1 MSTNQTHPTKRSKRQ
16 QGLLRSL
23 SISAFV
29 ALSLTMTAAQQSAQA
44 EEPPASIETVTALRG
59 PSTALENGVKGFA
72 IPAFFCTQLERTQKD
87 RQLQELL
94 AINTKWQ
101 KQIKEMV
108 DWAKSQRGK
117 PVSAYYQ
124 REIRQINMLKVKL
137 DRIARDIGL
146 KRKELWQ
153 VTVKD
158 CTDSATEVSM
168 TEPASQTETVDPLAG
183 IQFWQPRYYNVSAP
197 AAPGRLCKEIDKLDY
212 VAAVAAE
219 RANAGFNMNQ
229 ADGVINDIEGHI
241 RNATSA
247 ATRAALEAM
256 LVTAKA
262 NLQKRIAELDAFDKL
277 YEEAQKLQVEDCFAS
292 DTEAAMADPLDESK
306 FDDLGVEVHIPDMQD
321 VTLVELPKFVC
332 SEDERGRLM
341 AQTTVQT
348 SRALANV
355 YEWQKRR
362 DSIADALR
370 KGQGNAT
377 LLRQARY
384 EADIEIG
391 KRDAIHRKTQEIFET
406 ARDLPLVD
414 CSEDSDNRTSMGP
427 VSTPAAK
434 DPDALL
440 SAINDMLFGPS
451 PYISTGEVVT
461 PYPAEPEDAL
471 IYDAEQAAHDR
482 QRDVRRHEKWQA
494 HKDRQ
499 RAAEHNAHREYQ
511 TVNTPAKN
519 QTKPADKKPQ
529 ATDKKETNGQA
540 QNETYGQAEKGADVK
555 KGGTHVETNRVG
567 PLNFPVKTN
576 PATTTKKPNP
586 EILHEDIEYRTG
598 TGGYMKPGKIYPPA
612 KTTTPVL
619 KAPSAGKKEIEV
631 KTETPQ
637 TEPQEEGGWVQIKP
651 PPLVIRA
658 GAADPATPSLQ

>member
-1 MSTNQTHPTKRSKRQ
+1 MSMNQAHHVKRSKRQ
-16 QGLLRSL
+16 HGLLRSL

-29 ALSLTMTAAQQSAQA
+29 ALSLTMTSAQQSAQA
-44 EEPPASIETVTALRG
+44 EEPPASIETVTALKG
-59 PSTALENGVKGFA
+59 PSTALESGVKGFA
-72 IPAFFCTQLERTQKD
+72 LPAFFCTQMERTKKD
-87 RQLQELL
+87 RQLLELL

-101 KQIKEMV
+101 KQIQDMV
-108 DWAKSQRGK
+108 DWARSQRGK

-153 VTVKD
+153 VTIKD
-158 CTDSATEVSM
+158 CTNSATDVSM
-168 TEPASQTETVDPLAG
+168 TEPESQTETVDPLAG

-197 AAPGRLCKEIDKLDY
+197 TAPERLCKEIDKLDY

-229 ADGVINDIEGHI
+229 ADGVINDIEGHLKK
-241 RNATSA
+241 ATSA

-277 YEEAQKLQVEDCFAS
+277 YEAAQKLKVEDCFAN

-306 FDDLGVEVHIPDMQD
+306 FDDLGVEVHMPDMQD
-321 VTLVELPKFVC
+321 VKLIELPNFVC

-341 AQTTVQT
+341 AQATVQT

-370 KGQGNAT
+370 KGKGNAA

-391 KRDAIHRKTQEIFET
+391 KRDAIHRQTQEIFET
-406 ARDLPLVD
+406 AQDLPLVD
-414 CSEDSDNRTSMGP
+414 CSEDSDNRTSMGS
-427 VSTPAAK
+427 VSTPGTQ
-434 DPDALL
+434 DQDALL

-461 PYPAEPEDAL
+461 PYPTEPEDAL
-471 IYDAEQAAHDR
+471 VYDAEQAAHDR
-482 QRDVRRHEKWQA
+482 QRDVHRHQKWQA

-499 RAAEHNAHREYQ
+499 RAAEHNSHTEDQ
-511 TVNTPAKN
+511 TVSTPAQN
-519 QTKPADKKPQ
+519 HAKPANKKSD
-529 ATDKKETNGQA
+529 TNKKTEG
-540 QNETYGQAEKGADVK
+540 YGQAK
-555 KGGTHVETNRVG
+555 KGSNGKKGNTPVETTHVG
-567 PLNFPVKTN
+567 PLNYPVKGQ
-576 PATTTKKPNP
+576 PAKTAKTPKP
-586 EILHEDIEYRTG
+586 EIIHEDIEYRNG
-598 TGGYMKPGKIYPPA
+598 TGGYTKPRKIYPPT
-612 KTTTPVL
+612 KTTNPVL

-631 KTETPQ
+631 KTEAPQ
-637 TEPQEEGGWVQIKP
+637 TDPQEDGGWVQIKP
-651 PPLVIRA
+651 PPLVIQS
-658 GAADPATPSLQ
+658 GAADRPATDRGFY

>member
-1 MSTNQTHPTKRSKRQ
+1 MSMNTTHPNPRSKRRQ
-16 QGLLRSL
+16 SFLRSF
-23 SISAFV
+23 SISAVV
-29 ALSLTMTAAQQSAQA
+29 ALSLTMTAAQHSAKA
-44 EEPPASIETVTALRG
+44 EEPPASIETVTALKG

-72 IPAFFCTQLERTQKD
+72 LPAFFCTRLERTQKD

-94 AINTKWQ
+94 NINKKWQ
-101 KQIKEMV
+101 KQIQEMV
-108 DWAKSQRGK
+108 DWARSQRGK

-124 REIRQINMLKVKL
+124 TEIRQVTLLKAKL

-153 VTVKD
+153 VTIKD
-158 CTDSATEVSM
+158 CTNTATDVSM
-168 TEPASQTETVDPLAG
+168 TAPESQAETETADPLAG

-229 ADGVINDIEGHI
+229 ADGVINDIEGHLK
-241 RNATSA
+241 NATST

-277 YEEAQKLQVEDCFAS
+277 YADAQKLKVEDCFAN

-306 FDDLGVEVHIPDMQD
+306 FDDLGVEVHVPDLKE
-321 VTLVELPKFVC
+321 VTLIELPNFVC

-341 AQTTVQT
+341 AQATVQS
-348 SRALANV
+348 SRALVNV

-362 DSIADALR
+362 DSIAEALR
-370 KGQGNAT
+370 QGQGNAN

-384 EADIEIG
+384 EADMEIG
-391 KRDAIHRKTQEIFET
+391 KRDIIHRKTQEIFNT

-427 VSTPAAK
+427 VSSPSAK
-434 DPDALL
+434 DQDALL

-461 PYPAEPEDAL
+461 PYPTEPDDAL
-471 IYDAEQAAHDR
+471 IYDAEQAVHDR
-482 QRDVRRHEKWQA
+482 QRDIRHHERWQEHKERRQ
-494 HKDRQ
+494 
-499 RAAEHNAHREYQ
+499 AAEHKAQGQHYGA
-511 TVNTPAKN
+511 NTSPQETSTSAN
-519 QTKPADKKPQ
+519 TKPDAGKNKKYGKGQKNTQVP
-529 ATDKKETNGQA
+529 TETANY
-540 QNETYGQAEKGADVK
+540 ET
-555 KGGTHVETNRVG
+555 HRVG
-567 PLNFPVKTN
+567 PLGFPMETTTVKTGET
-576 PATTTKKPNP
+576 PQP
-586 EILHEDIEYRTG
+586 EIVHEDIEYRTG
-598 TGGYMKPGKIYPPA
+598 TGGYTNPGKVYPPA
-612 KTTTPVL
+612 KTTNPVL
-619 KAPSAGKKEIEV
+619 KAPSAGKQEIEV
-631 KTETPQ
+631 KTEAPQ
-637 TEPQEEGGWVQIKP
+637 TEPQEQGGWVQVKP
-651 PPLVIRA
+651 PRLVIRA
-658 GAADPATPSLQ
+658 GAADPATPSPGLQ